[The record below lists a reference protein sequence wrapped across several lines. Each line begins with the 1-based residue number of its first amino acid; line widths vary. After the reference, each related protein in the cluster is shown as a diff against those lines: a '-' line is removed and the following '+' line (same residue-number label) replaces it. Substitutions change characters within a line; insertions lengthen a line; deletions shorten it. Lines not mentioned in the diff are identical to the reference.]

1 MGNLKN
7 SQQIRNVDNFQYH
20 KEKREFEARK
30 ERRIEKRKKKIKVFS
45 IFIIFVFL
53 ILVSPIFQ
61 LKTINVTE
69 LKKYT
74 KSEVLEKMSI
84 SEGSNT
90 FFLNSKKAES
100 VFDND
105 PYIESC
111 NIKKSFPNT
120 INIEIKER
128 KVRGYVPYMGSYLYI
143 DEYGRVLD
151 IQTSYTETL
160 PIVKGLEFS
169 EFKINEVLNV
179 KNSKSFEVVVK
190 IAQMMTKYE
199 MLDLVVSIDVSDPEN
214 VRAYSGNIEVLLGNI
229 KDCDKKIRV
238 MEETLKKIPEGD
250 RGTLDLSDLSKPII
264 FKYLT

>member
-84 SEGSNT
+84 SEG
-90 FFLNSKKAES
+90 
-100 VFDND
+100 
-105 PYIESC
+105 
-111 NIKKSFPNT
+111 
-120 INIEIKER
+120 
-128 KVRGYVPYMGSYLYI
+128 
-143 DEYGRVLD
+143 
-151 IQTSYTETL
+151 
-160 PIVKGLEFS
+160 
-169 EFKINEVLNV
+169 
-179 KNSKSFEVVVK
+179 
-190 IAQMMTKYE
+190 
-199 MLDLVVSIDVSDPEN
+199 
-214 VRAYSGNIEVLLGNI
+214 
-229 KDCDKKIRV
+229 
-238 MEETLKKIPEGD
+238 
-250 RGTLDLSDLSKPII
+250 
-264 FKYLT
+264 